1 MTKYTVGD
9 RFDRMVDEW
18 PDHDALVSC
27 HQRLRYSYRELQT
40 EVDKCARGFLA
51 LGMQTHSR
59 IGLWSSASAEHVIAT
74 LAGVKIG
81 AQLIFLDPACGA
93 TQLHAALAEYGISL
107 LIVTPSVPGVD
118 TVAMVGTICPELS
131 TSPRGQIHSQTL
143 PMLRVVVAIGV
154 KRSSGAYNWGDLL
167 ALGDQVRPVALSTR
181 QAQLDAADLIAVVSS
196 GDAGEGLQ
204 GDSVSSEPVR
214 HQGRVCDEPV
224 RGFPCPDSDGQ
235 FGLESVRMVVG
246 QIRVDPGIVKRS
258 ESRDEHR
265 LTALGCKS
273 KGSMSLFELCCGQG
287 VKSVRKRWHLRQAY
301 VVKFI
306 DSVIEPVE
314 WEQRAL
320 SQELPGDCAPAAY
333 QLRIG
338 EHFAGVE
345 TQSGERSGLP

>member
-181 QAQLDAADLIAVVSS
+181 QAQLHAADLIAVVSS

-204 GDSVSSEPVR
+204 GDSVSHQHLLSLAVLGSGGVSLTTRDRLCLALPVSHPLWGHLDAR
-214 HQGRVCDEPV
+214 VPNPGR
-224 RGFPCPDSDGQ
+224 
-235 FGLESVRMVVG
+235 
-246 QIRVDPGIVKRS
+246 DPG
-258 ESRDEHR
+258 
-265 LTALGCKS
+265 
-273 KGSMSLFELCCGQG
+273 
-287 VKSVRKRWHLRQAY
+287 SVL
-301 VVKFI
+301 
-306 DSVIEPVE
+306 
-314 WEQRAL
+314 
-320 SQELPGDCAPAAY
+320 GDC
-333 QLRIG
+333 
-338 EHFAGVE
+338 
-345 TQSGERSGLP
+345 